1 MADQIFQ
8 AECGFFDAVNRDRL
22 YTADQM
28 NRPYKRFVSNGVFA
42 ARDGSP
48 SEDFEVVPHSGMQIR
63 VKAGEGMFDNKW
75 FAMANDTYITVP
87 TNTGSNSRNDSII
100 IQVDN
105 RLTGRVGNV
114 VYRTGGQTVPEINTN
129 PDIKEYR
136 LANVFVAVNANEIV
150 AGNITDLRGT
160 DGCPW
165 VSSLVYQP
173 DNSYRI
179 DEFIRTIGAMDA
191 TKIVRD
197 VLFSSPSSPVLNGN
211 NVELS
216 GDITDYDYIQIRY
229 AAFGKVGLVRFRR
242 LDIAAW
248 STPSGTE
255 DTQCHW
261 SEFRDVIGDSL
272 SPSQHA
278 KLQKITFAIGTNDN
292 THVTWRAS
300 SWVWSGLASDNGS
313 ATVSL
318 TGEDCGIHSITG
330 MKYVNAGN
338 TKDPELTDIRVGYD
352 GTVYPTAGDAVREQI
367 QDLYDLI
374 ASMSDIPNAE
384 GVGF

>member
-8 AECGFFDAVNRDRL
+8 AECGFFDAVDRDRL

-28 NRPYKRFVSNGVFA
+28 NRPYRRFVSDGVFA

-48 SEDFEVVPHSGMQIR
+48 SDDFAVVPNYGMQI
-63 VKAGEGMFDNKW
+63 KIKKGEGMFNNKW
-75 FAMANDTYITVP
+75 FSSDDVFVTVP
-87 TNTGSNSRNDSII
+87 SNTGAGSRYDSVI

-105 RLTGRVGNV
+105 RVSGRVGNI
-114 VYRTGGQTVPEINTN
+114 VYRTGGVTVPEINTI
-129 PDIKEYR
+129 PEVKEYR
-136 LANVFVAVNANEIV
+136 LANIFVQVGARSMTD
-150 AGNITDLRGT
+150 GNITDLRGT

-165 VSSLVYQP
+165 VTSLVYQP

-179 DEFIRTIGAMDA
+179 DEFLRTYGAADA
-191 TKIVRD
+191 TKVVHD

-242 LDIAAW
+242 LDIAPW
-248 STPSGTE
+248 TTPSGTE
-255 DTQCHW
+255 DAQCHW
-261 SEFRDVIGDSL
+261 TEFRDVIGDSL

-278 KLQKITFAIGTNDN
+278 ELQKITFAIGTNDS
-292 THVTWRAS
+292 THVTWRAT

-313 ATVSL
+313 TLVVL

-330 MKYVNAGN
+330 IKYADAGN
-338 TKDPELTDIRVGYD
+338 TKDPELTDIRIGYD

-367 QDLYDLI
+367 RALHDLI
-374 ASMSDIPNAE
+374 ASLT
-384 GVGF
+384 